1 MKHSL
6 HTETCHPAPSA
17 ISDHQTMSET
27 PPLYNYEFWD
37 ASGQIPYNMTNDYMF
52 RAVLQS
58 NNKVLRGLIC
68 SLLHLSEQ
76 EVISVEIT
84 NPIILG
90 ETVTDKEFRLDINVN
105 LNNHTLINLEMQIAN
120 KLNWRERS
128 VMYLCRSFDHLSHG
142 QNYSETKSAIH
153 IGFLD
158 YTLFN
163 ERPEFYASYK
173 LINVKN
179 HQKYS
184 DSLTLNVVDLSRI
197 DLATAEDKHYHIHEW
212 ALLFKS
218 TTWEEIKMLASKD
231 EYLQEASETIF
242 RMSADDLV
250 RKRCRD
256 REEYYQDLRNY
267 ERKIELDRIE
277 HEQDIRNYKLKIE
290 QERLEHEQDIRDY
303 KQKIEQDR
311 LEHEQDI
318 RDYKQKIEQDRL
330 EHEQDIRDYKQKI
343 EQNRL
348 EHEQKIEQERLEH
361 EQDIRDYKQKIE
373 QDRLE
378 HEQKIE
384 QDRLAHEQAIA
395 EKDALIRQLLAENE
409 ALKKQEIFSTM
420 HVVHP

>member
-1 MKHSL
+1 MKHSS
-6 HTETCHPAPSA
+6 HSENNYSA
-17 ISDHQTMSET
+17 LSFVPDHQTMSDA
-27 PPLYNYEFWD
+27 PPINNYTFWN

-58 NNKVLRGLIC
+58 NNRVLRGLIC

-76 EVISVEIT
+76 KVISVEIT
-84 NPIILG
+84 NPII
-90 ETVTDKEFRLDINVN
+90 KEFRLDINVN
-105 LNNHTLINLEMQIAN
+105 LNNRTLINLEMQIAN

-142 QNYSETKSAIH
+142 QNYSEAKSAIH

-158 YTLFN
+158 YTLFK

-179 HQKYS
+179 RQKYS

-197 DLATAEDKHYHIHEW
+197 DLATEEDKKYHIHEW

-231 EYLQEASETIF
+231 EYLQEASETMF

-267 ERKIELDRIE
+267 ERKIELDQIE
-277 HEQDIRNYKLKIE
+277 HEQDIRS
-290 QERLEHEQDIRDY
+290 Y

-311 LEHEQDI
+311 LEHEQ
-318 RDYKQKIEQDRL
+318 
-330 EHEQDIRDYKQKI
+330 
-343 EQNRL
+343 
-348 EHEQKIEQERLEH
+348 
-361 EQDIRDYKQKIE
+361 
-373 QDRLE
+373 
-378 HEQKIE
+378 
-384 QDRLAHEQAIA
+384 AIA
-395 EKDALIRQLLAENE
+395 EKDALIQQLLAENE
-409 ALKKQEIFSTM
+409 ALKKQ
-420 HVVHP
+420 

>member
-1 MKHSL
+1 MKSSL

-17 ISDHQTMSET
+17 SSDHQTMSGT
-27 PPLYNYEFWD
+27 PPPNSYEFWD

-76 EVISVEIT
+76 KVLSVEII

-90 ETVTDKEFRLDINVN
+90 EAVTDKEFRLDINAN

-142 QNYSETKSAIH
+142 QNYSEAKSAIH

-158 YTLFN
+158 YTLFK

-179 HQKYS
+179 RQKYS
-184 DSLTLNVVDLSRI
+184 DNLTLNVVDLSRI
-197 DLATAEDKHYHIHEW
+197 DLATEEDKHYHIHEW

-267 ERKIELDRIE
+267 ERKIEQDRLE
-277 HEQDIRNYKLKIE
+277 HEQDIRNY
-290 QERLEHEQDIRDY
+290 ER
-303 KQKIEQDR
+303 KIEQDR

-318 RDYKQKIEQDRL
+318 RNYER
-330 EHEQDIRDYKQKI
+330 KI

-348 EHEQKIEQERLEH
+348 EHEQ
-361 EQDIRDYKQKIE
+361 DIRGYEQQIE

-378 HEQKIE
+378 
-384 QDRLAHEQAIA
+384 HEQAIA

-409 ALKKQEIFSTM
+409 ALKKRET
-420 HVVHP
+420 

>member
-1 MKHSL
+1 MKSSL

-17 ISDHQTMSET
+17 SSDHQTMLGT
-27 PPLYNYEFWD
+27 PSLNSYEFWD

-76 EVISVEIT
+76 KVLSVEII

-90 ETVTDKEFRLDINVN
+90 EAVTDKEFRLDINVN

-142 QNYSETKSAIH
+142 QNYSEAKSAIH

-158 YTLFN
+158 YTLFK

-184 DSLTLNVVDLSRI
+184 DNLTLNVVDLSRI
-197 DLATAEDKHYHIHEW
+197 DLATEEDKHYHIHEW

-267 ERKIELDRIE
+267 ERKIEQDRLE
-277 HEQDIRNYKLKIE
+277 HEQDIRNY
-290 QERLEHEQDIRDY
+290 ER
-303 KQKIEQDR
+303 KIEQDR

-318 RDYKQKIEQDRL
+318 RNYER
-330 EHEQDIRDYKQKI
+330 KI

-348 EHEQKIEQERLEH
+348 EHEQ
-361 EQDIRDYKQKIE
+361 DIRGYEQQIE

-378 HEQKIE
+378 
-384 QDRLAHEQAIA
+384 HEQAIA

-409 ALKKQEIFSTM
+409 ALKKRET
-420 HVVHP
+420 